1 MALPNQ
7 NLARIAKEHTSVTQ
21 LLDIPDRLLHFEFVL
36 TGVELPV
43 NSVLDEEVE
52 ERISGDIQK
61 GRLGVGQDGQ
71 GIDAWLQKDRGR
83 RDGEDQ

>member
-36 TGVELPV
+36 PGVELPV

-52 ERISGDIQK
+52 DGISGDIQK
-61 GRLGVGQDGQ
+61 RRLGVGQYGQ
-71 GIDAWLQKDRGR
+71 GIDAWPQKYRGR